1 MTLVS
6 EEPLSEVP
14 EVVVRK
20 FEITDDNMIQVH
32 KCTMI
37 HGLLYEMCWLLG
49 AECVHVTCYVAIV
62 Y

>member
-1 MTLVS
+1 MSCQYWPAQRGARQLCGKNVVTLVS

-32 KCTMI
+32 CILAT
-37 HGLLYEMCWLLG
+37 
-49 AECVHVTCYVAIV
+49 V
-62 Y
+62 